1 MRKFLK
7 RILMIFLIALTL
19 TTVNCFAKSDKE
31 ELKIKDIVSK
41 EEGSL
46 FDKTIA
52 KTIGG
57 IAQAAYDIATNEDL
71 DIGFKTYED
80 MVFKGQSPFSNEE
93 WHLAMVWY
101 RVFAYI
107 SGSLILIGV
116 ISISYK
122 MIASRY
128 QYSKKK

>member
-1 MRKFLK
+1 MKKIFKKVFL
-7 RILMIFLIALTL
+7 IFLITITL
-19 TTVNCFAKSDKE
+19 TTVNCFAKE

-57 IAQAAYDIATNEDL
+57 IAQAVYDIATDDNL
-71 DIGFKTYED
+71 DIGFRTYED

-93 WHLAMVWY
+93 WKLAMAWY
-101 RVFAYI
+101 RAFAYI
-107 SGSLILIGV
+107 SGSLILIAV
-116 ISISYK
+116 ILIAYK
-122 MIASRY
+122 MIASRNKY
-128 QYSKKK
+128 CKKE